1 MFEWLAN
8 LLVKSSVVGGSCP
21 CCEAQKEQ
29 LKKMQKAVLTGDFT
43 DDECEC
49 VRSCDCS
56 CDSSF
61 DSSDY
66 KEIKTKYSYKL

>member
-1 MFEWLAN
+1 MFGWLAN

-43 DDECEC
+43 EDVNEDASLCDGSCVSSSISDDYE
-49 VRSCDCS
+49 
-56 CDSSF
+56 
-61 DSSDY
+61 
-66 KEIKTKYSYKL
+66 EIKTKYSYKL